1 MGIRITPCS
10 NRSLFQRA
18 FWGRQPQRQNAQVF
32 AQRDKI
38 KTREKDPEDG
48 SSENYLGGEPFVLPV
63 DLVWVSLISSIMRYV
78 DKSNEDISTIFNLIL
93 DQ

>member
-1 MGIRITPCS
+1 M
-10 NRSLFQRA
+10 RA
-18 FWGRQPQRQNAQVF
+18 QT
-32 AQRDKI
+32 DKN

-48 SSENYLGGEPFVLPV
+48 SSENYLGGEPFVLLV
-63 DLVWVSLISSIMRYV
+63 DLVWVSSISSTMSYV

>member
-1 MGIRITPCS
+1 MR
-10 NRSLFQRA
+10 
-18 FWGRQPQRQNAQVF
+18 

-48 SSENYLGGEPFVLPV
+48 SSENYLGGEPLVLFV
-63 DLVWVSLISSIMRYV
+63 DLVWVSSVSSTMCDV

>member
-1 MGIRITPCS
+1 MR
-10 NRSLFQRA
+10 
-18 FWGRQPQRQNAQVF
+18 

-48 SSENYLGGEPFVLPV
+48 SSENYLGGEPLVL
-63 DLVWVSLISSIMRYV
+63 LVGLVRVPSISSIMSNV

-93 DQ
+93 HQ